1 MRTLLLGAAIAMI
14 VISPA
19 LAGMVIASVA
29 ANFAR
34 GARAGDPPHLL
45 TRRRGGSRQAR
56 SLLAVWSKSGSGRAA
71 ATRFTRRVKS
81 AAER

>member
-1 MRTLLLGAAIAMI
+1 MKKLLLAAAIAMI

-19 LAGMVIASVA
+19 LAGGDSD
-29 ANFAR
+29 FDR
-34 GARAGDPPHLL
+34 CKGCRAGDRLRLL
-45 TRRRGGSRQAR
+45 TRGRGGSRQA
-56 SLLAVWSKSGSGRAA
+56 SLFVVWSKSGSGRAG